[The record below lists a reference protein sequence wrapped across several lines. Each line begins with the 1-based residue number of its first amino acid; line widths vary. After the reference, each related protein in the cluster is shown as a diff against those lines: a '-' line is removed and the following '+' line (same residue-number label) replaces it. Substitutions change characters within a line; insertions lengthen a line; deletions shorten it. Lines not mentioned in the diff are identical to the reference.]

1 MGGCCYSGKT
11 MPSRREEEE
20 EKNTLNSD
28 SIIHKQDTLRRKRD
42 LKNDVIDE
50 ISEKESS
57 NEEQDLIDRSQDYKS
72 YTHKTDRSDKK
83 LGSNEDISAS
93 SIGERTYKT
102 PKFGK
107 DQGTLRSYSNTLG
120 DSMSECNKEL

>member
-1 MGGCCYSGKT
+1 MGGCCYSGKAMT
-11 MPSRREEEE
+11 SRREEEE

-28 SIIHKQDTLRRKRD
+28 SMINKQDTMRKKRD
-42 LKNDVIDE
+42 LNNEVIDE
-50 ISEKESS
+50 ISEKDSS
-57 NEEQDLIDRSQDYKS
+57 NEEHDLIDRSQDFKS

-83 LGSNEDISAS
+83 LGSHDDLSAS

-107 DQGTLRSYSNTLG
+107 DMGTLRSYSNTLG
-120 DSMSECNKEL
+120 DSVSECKNEI